1 MQSIHLDKYMARTI
15 RGNYV
20 KTDNQDEGIDYLMF
34 RTKTGAKE
42 WIEKHQRDDCFVVK
56 VRTAIT
62 PTDSGRIP
70 RMVAAHKA
78 RPQVFPQTQQ
88 TEFRF

>member
-1 MQSIHLDKYMARTI
+1 MQSIHLDKYMVRTLK
-15 RGNYV
+15 GHYV

-70 RMVAAHKA
+70 RMVAVHKA

-88 TEFRF
+88 TLF

>member
-1 MQSIHLDKYMARTI
+1 MQSIHLDKYMVRTI

-20 KTDNQDEGIDYLMF
+20 KTGNQDEGIDYIMF

-70 RMVAAHKA
+70 RMVAVHKA
-78 RPQVFPQTQQ
+78 RPQVLPQAQQ
-88 TEFRF
+88 TLF

>member
-1 MQSIHLDKYMARTI
+1 MQSIHLDKYMVRTI
-15 RGNYV
+15 KGNYV
-20 KTDNQDEGIDYLMF
+20 KTDNQDEGIDYVMF

-70 RMVAAHKA
+70 RMVAVRQA
-78 RPQVFPQTQQ
+78 RPKVVPQAQQ

>member
-1 MQSIHLDKYMARTI
+1 MQSIHLDKYMVRTI

-70 RMVAAHKA
+70 RMVAVHKA
-78 RPQVFPQTQQ
+78 RPQVFSQAQQ
-88 TEFRF
+88 TLF